1 MLLPKLSRDN
11 SIATCRARWSSS
23 ELWRVNSIDSPYDA
37 LAGIFV
43 CDGMVQFSL
52 SKMIFV
58 VVLVVQLFSGKKRLT
73 KF

>member
-43 CDGMVQFSL
+43 CDGMIQFLSL
-52 SKMIFV
+52 KNDFRCC
-58 VVLVVQLFSGKKRLT
+58 LGRTAF
-73 KF
+73 